1 MARRRASGVVATGV
15 AVVFA
20 AWSGV
25 GCGASPA
32 GAPGIESAGE
42 LEVPST
48 VADPGV
54 PDEPGGSPVTS
65 SRPTDTAPDP
75 GAGSSPPSASAPSPY
90 DDLEVRL
97 LDGTSRPLGAL
108 IGDGPAAL
116 WFWSPG

>member
-15 AVVFA
+15 AMVVA

-25 GCGASPA
+25 GCSTSPA
-32 GAPGIESAGE
+32 SAPGIENTGDV
-42 LEVPST
+42 EVTST
-48 VADPGV
+48 VVVPDV

-65 SRPTDTAPDP
+65 SPSTATASDPD
-75 GAGSSPPSASAPSPY
+75 AGSAPTSPPAPSPY